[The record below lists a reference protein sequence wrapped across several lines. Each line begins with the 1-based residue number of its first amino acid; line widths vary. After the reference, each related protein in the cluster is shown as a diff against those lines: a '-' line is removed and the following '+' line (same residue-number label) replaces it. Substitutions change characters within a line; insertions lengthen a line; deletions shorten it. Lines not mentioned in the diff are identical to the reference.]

1 MLRGYPVLSF
11 SVMRT
16 GSHRPASSVVSSKYL
31 IEIKRKAG
39 PGYGEPL
46 GPILLSLVNVRL
58 VIYHNTSF
66 YIIILSF
73 KEIRLSV

>member
-39 PGYGEPL
+39 RGYGEPL
-46 GPILLSLVNVRL
+46 EPILL
-58 VIYHNTSF
+58 F
-66 YIIILSF
+66 
-73 KEIRLSV
+73 